1 MVDLK
6 QIVVSLRNTAM
17 HVLLQISHLT
27 LSTWKSSVS
36 SEHFQLLEFPKK
48 LVSDLTGFFMRIQTG
63 RYGGKRGSEMEIE
76 KDHQLPHLK
85 STHQKKEA
93 ESAMQIYF
101 SARLQSVKVS
111 AASRVVFSGVHCQC
125 SQLCNLI
132 VTTVTQPPLTP
143 ACSRAHYAVVAF
155 QQLQAKRQIAHC
167 ANMPLCRI
175 YAASCITFQLK
186 CHHCCL
192 VFTRTRKSLQK
203 NWSA

>member
-1 MVDLK
+1 
-6 QIVVSLRNTAM
+6 M
-17 HVLLQISHLT
+17 H
-27 LSTWKSSVS
+27 
-36 SEHFQLLEFPKK
+36 
-48 LVSDLTGFFMRIQTG
+48 IQTG

-93 ESAMQIYF
+93 KSAMQIYF

-125 SQLCNLI
+125 GQLCNLI

-143 ACSRAHYAVVAF
+143 ACRAHYAVVAF

-203 NWSA
+203 SWSASFGRGQG